1 MIASAGVIFIFA
13 GAYFLILGGFFMLFS
28 FAVFIL
34 TAMLLAK
41 GFEKLHMPPLLGM
54 LFTGILLGSYSK
66 DYFVTEK
73 GLTFLNSFFIS
84 DKILD
89 VSNEL
94 RTLGLIIILIRAGLG
109 IDKEVLKK
117 IGKTAV
123 KMASLPCLF
132 EGFTVMFAAHFILG
146 YSLPVAGCLG
156 FILAAVSPAVIVPE
170 MLSLKEKGLG
180 KEKEIPTIILAGAS
194 IDDVFAITL
203 FTAFLGMSL
212 GQEINIFQEILK
224 IPVSIL
230 SGLLLGLAAGYIL
243 YLLFKFFHIRDT
255 RKALIFMTAAIML
268 HHVEEMNIFP
278 IASLLGIMSMGFI
291 ILAKDNSLAKR
302 IALKFNKIWVF
313 GEILLF
319 VLIGAAVNIRVIF
332 ESGHIGVLIV
342 LIGLIGRLIG
352 VTTAL
357 YNSNLNTKEKLFCG
371 ISYIPKA
378 TVQAATAGIPLA
390 AGVPH
395 GDTILAIGVLAII
408 ITVPIGVTG
417 IRLGRDTLL

>member
-1 MIASAGVIFIFA
+1 
-13 GAYFLILGGFFMLFS
+13 MLFS
-28 FAVFIL
+28 FAVFIFV
-34 TAMLLAK
+34 AMILSK
-41 GFEKLHMPPLLGM
+41 CFEKLHMPPLLGM
-54 LFTGILLGSYSK
+54 LFSGILLGQYSK
-66 DYFVTEK
+66 DYFVNEK
-73 GLTFLNSFFIS
+73 GLTFLSSFFIS

-89 VSNEL
+89 VSSEL

-109 IDKEVLKK
+109 IDKEVLAK

-132 EGFTVMFAAHFILG
+132 EGFTVMFAAHYILG
-146 YSLPVAGCLG
+146 YSFPVAGCLG
-156 FILAAVSPAVIVPE
+156 FILAAVSPAVVVPE

-203 FTAFLGMSL
+203 FTAFLGMSM
-212 GQEINIFQEILK
+212 GQGVNIVSEIGK
-224 IPVSIL
+224 IPLSIL
-230 SGLLLGLAAGYIL
+230 TGLGLGLFVGYIL
-243 YLLFKFFHIRDT
+243 VKVFTMFHMRDT
-255 RKALIFMTAAIML
+255 RKAIVFLMAAVMF
-268 HHVEEMNIFP
+268 HHIEELKIFP
-278 IASLLGIMSMGFI
+278 IASLLGIMAIGFM
-291 ILAKDNSLAKR
+291 ILAKDGGLAKR
-302 IALKFNKIWVF
+302 LALKFNKIWVF

-332 ESGHIGVLIV
+332 ESGHMGVLIV
-342 LIGLIGRLIG
+342 IIGLIGRFIG

-390 AGVPH
+390 MGVPH

-408 ITVPIGVTG
+408 ITVPVGVTG

>member
-1 MIASAGVIFIFA
+1 
-13 GAYFLILGGFFMLFS
+13 MLFS

-132 EGFTVMFAAHFILG
+132 EGFTVMFATHFILG

-313 GEILLF
+313 
-319 VLIGAAVNIRVIF
+319 
-332 ESGHIGVLIV
+332 ESGHIGVLIG

>member
-1 MIASAGVIFIFA
+1 
-13 GAYFLILGGFFMLFS
+13 MLFS

-41 GFEKLHMPPLLGM
+41 LFEKLHMPPLLGM

-66 DYFVTEK
+66 DYFINEK
-73 GLTFLNSFFIS
+73 GFTFLNSFFIS

-109 IDKEVLKK
+109 INKDVLRK
-117 IGKTAV
+117 IGKVAI

-132 EGFTVMFAAHFILG
+132 EGFTVMIATHLILG
-146 YSLPVAGCLG
+146 YSLPISGCLG
-156 FILAAVSPAVIVPE
+156 FILAAVSPAVVVPE

-203 FTAFLGMSL
+203 FTAFLGMAL
-212 GQEINIFQEILK
+212 GNNVNIVNEILK
-224 IPVSIL
+224 IPTSIL
-230 SGLLLGLAAGYIL
+230 SGLLAGVIIGYLL
-243 YLLFKFFHIRDT
+243 YLLFRYFHIRDT
-255 RKALIFMTAAIML
+255 RKALIFMAAAIL
-268 HHVEEMNIFP
+268 LRHIEEMKLFP
-278 IASLLGIMSMGFI
+278 IASLLGIMSMGFVI
-291 ILAKDNSLAKR
+291 LTKDSILAAR
-302 IALKFNKIWVF
+302 ISLKFNKIWVF

-332 ESGHIGVLIV
+332 ESGHIGVIIV

-352 VTTAL
+352 VTVAL
-357 YNSNLNTKEKLFCG
+357 YKSELNTKEKLFCG

-390 AGVPH
+390 MGIPH

-408 ITVPIGVTG
+408 ITVPVGITG
-417 IRLGRDTLL
+417 IRLGRDSLL

>member
-1 MIASAGVIFIFA
+1 
-13 GAYFLILGGFFMLFS
+13 MLFS

-41 GFEKLHMPPLLGM
+41 LFEKLHMPPLLGM

-66 DYFVTEK
+66 DYFVYEK
-73 GLTFLNSFFIS
+73 GFTFLNSFFIS

-117 IGKTAV
+117 IGKTAI

-146 YSLPVAGCLG
+146 YSFPIAGCLG
-156 FILAAVSPAVIVPE
+156 FILAAVSPAVVVPE
-170 MLSLKEKGLG
+170 MLALKDKGLG

-212 GQEINIFQEILK
+212 GEGVNIFQEISK
-224 IPVSIL
+224 IPISIF
-230 SGLLLGLAAGYIL
+230 SGLILGLFTGYIL
-243 YLLFKFFHIRDT
+243 YLLFKYFHIRDT
-255 RKALIFMTAAIML
+255 RKALIFLITAIMF
-268 HHVEEMNIFP
+268 HHIEEMKLFP
-278 IASLLGIMSMGFI
+278 IASLLGIMAMGFM

-302 IALKFNKIWVF
+302 MALKFNKIWVF

-342 LIGLIGRLIG
+342 IIGLIGRLIG

-390 AGVPH
+390 MGVPH

-408 ITVPIGVTG
+408 ITVPVGVTG

>member
-1 MIASAGVIFIFA
+1 
-13 GAYFLILGGFFMLFS
+13 MLFS
-28 FAVFIL
+28 FAVFIFV
-34 TAMLLAK
+34 AMILSK
-41 GFEKLHMPPLLGM
+41 CFEKLHMPPLLGM
-54 LFTGILLGSYSK
+54 LFSGILLGQYSK
-66 DYFVTEK
+66 DYFINEK
-73 GLTFLNSFFIS
+73 GLTFLSSFFIS

-89 VSNEL
+89 VSSEL

-109 IDKEVLKK
+109 IDKEVLAK

-132 EGFTVMFAAHFILG
+132 EGFTVMFAAHYILG
-146 YSLPVAGCLG
+146 YSFPVAGCLG
-156 FILAAVSPAVIVPE
+156 FILAAVSPAVVVPE

-203 FTAFLGMSL
+203 FTAFLGMAM
-212 GQEINIFQEILK
+212 GQGVNIVSEIGK
-224 IPVSIL
+224 IPLSIL
-230 SGLLLGLAAGYIL
+230 TGLGLGLLVGYIL
-243 YLLFKFFHIRDT
+243 VKVFTMFHMRDT
-255 RKALIFMTAAIML
+255 RKAIVFLMAAVMF
-268 HHVEEMNIFP
+268 HHIEELKIFP
-278 IASLLGIMSMGFI
+278 IASLLGIMAIGFM
-291 ILAKDNSLAKR
+291 ILAKDGGLAKR
-302 IALKFNKIWVF
+302 LALKFNKIWVF

-332 ESGHIGVLIV
+332 ESGHMGVLIV
-342 LIGLIGRLIG
+342 IIGLAGRFIG

-390 AGVPH
+390 MGVPH

-408 ITVPIGVTG
+408 ITVPVGVTG

>member
-1 MIASAGVIFIFA
+1 
-13 GAYFLILGGFFMLFS
+13 MLFS

-41 GFEKLHMPPLLGM
+41 LFEKLHMPPLLGM

-66 DYFVTEK
+66 DYFINEK
-73 GLTFLNSFFIS
+73 GFTFLNSFFIS

-109 IDKEVLKK
+109 INKDVLRK
-117 IGKTAV
+117 IGKVAV

-132 EGFTVMFAAHFILG
+132 EGFTVMIATHLILG
-146 YSLPVAGCLG
+146 YSLAISGCLG
-156 FILAAVSPAVIVPE
+156 FILAAVSPAVVVPE
-170 MLSLKEKGLG
+170 MLILKERGLG

-203 FTAFLGMSL
+203 FTAFLGMAL
-212 GQEINIFQEILK
+212 GNNVNIFSEILK
-224 IPVSIL
+224 IPTSIL
-230 SGLLLGLAAGYIL
+230 AGLLSGIIIGYLL
-243 YLLFKFFHIRDT
+243 YLLFKHFHIRDT
-255 RKALIFMTAAIML
+255 RKALIFMAAAIL
-268 HHVEEMNIFP
+268 LRHIEELKLFP
-278 IASLLGIMSMGFI
+278 IASLLGIMSMGFV
-291 ILAKDNSLAKR
+291 ILTKDSVLADR
-302 IALKFNKIWVF
+302 ISLKFNKIWVF

-332 ESGHIGVLIV
+332 ESGHIGVIIV

-352 VTTAL
+352 VTVAL
-357 YNSNLNTKEKLFCG
+357 YKSELNTKEKLFCG

-390 AGVPH
+390 MGVPH

-417 IRLGRDTLL
+417 IRLGRDSLL

>member
-1 MIASAGVIFIFA
+1 
-13 GAYFLILGGFFMLFS
+13 MLFS

-41 GFEKLHMPPLLGM
+41 LFEKLHMPPLLGM

-66 DYFVTEK
+66 DYFVYEK
-73 GLTFLNSFFIS
+73 GFTFLNSFFIS

-94 RTLGLIIILIRAGLG
+94 RTLVLIRAGLG

-117 IGKTAV
+117 IGKTAI

-146 YSLPVAGCLG
+146 YSFPIAGCLG
-156 FILAAVSPAVIVPE
+156 FILAAVSPAVVVPE
-170 MLSLKEKGLG
+170 MLALKDKGLG

-203 FTAFLGMSL
+203 FTAFLGE
-212 GQEINIFQEILK
+212 GVNIFQEISK
-224 IPVSIL
+224 IPISIF
-230 SGLLLGLAAGYIL
+230 SGLALGLFTGYIL
-243 YLLFKFFHIRDT
+243 YLLFKYFHIRDT
-255 RKALIFMTAAIML
+255 RKALIFLITAIMF
-268 HHVEEMNIFP
+268 HHIEEMKLFP
-278 IASLLGIMSMGFI
+278 IASLLGIMAMGFM

-302 IALKFNKIWVF
+302 MALKFNKIWVF

-342 LIGLIGRLIG
+342 IIGLIGRLIG

-390 AGVPH
+390 MGVPH

-408 ITVPIGVTG
+408 ITVPVGVTG